1 MLLSLALLLMF
12 GFLGKRLAETL
23 ALPGIVGMVAVGM
36 LLGPHGVGWLAEAL
50 LAISADL
57 RALALIVILL
67 RAGLGLHRE
76 TLNAVGFAS
85 LKLGSIPCI
94 LEGIMVLL
102 ISRWLWELPWLEAG
116 MLGFIIA
123 AVSPAV
129 VVPAMLKLREAGLG
143 ADKRIP
149 TMILAGASLDD
160 VFAITLFSA
169 FLGMALGQGTAG
181 IWAEALRLPLNI
193 LLGTLGGAAFG
204 VLLLWLYNLRRFDV
218 RNTEKLVLL
227 LASSMIY
234 YSLGNQLG
242 WASLLGIMA
251 AGLLLLEYRPR
262 TAVQFARKLNRVWV
276 FAEIMLFCLVGAA
289 VNVHLAWQAGLAGL
303 IVIVCGL
310 AARSAGVWL
319 ATGGTKLTKRERW
332 FCAVAYWPKATVQ
345 AAVGGIPLAMGVA
358 SGDLILA
365 VAVLAI
371 VVTAPLGA
379 FGIEWAS
386 KRFLNETE
394 TGVES
399 GDRHV

>member
-36 LLGPHGVGWLAEAL
+36 LLGPHGVGWMAEAL

-76 TLNAVGFAS
+76 TLNTVGFAS

-193 LLGTLGGAAFG
+193 LLGTLGGAALG